1 MLTAPG
7 HHKYTNQPPLKKK
20 YQPTAELAPGGQV
33 DHVSRAPLFLAAAF
47 FPLPFLFFYYIYS
60 PPCPPPLLLAK
71 QIGKY
76 IIGCL

>member
-7 HHKYTNQPPLKKK
+7 HHKYTNQPPLKKKK

-47 FPLPFLFFYYIYS
+47 FPLPFLFFLLYIFSSLSTASS
-60 PPCPPPLLLAK
+60 PR
-71 QIGKY
+71 
-76 IIGCL
+76 